1 MLEIL
6 KAILF
11 GIVEGV
17 TEWLPISSTG
27 HMILLDEFI
36 HLGVSEEF
44 YKLFEV
50 VNKIKGEKLVLGRNN
65 KDIRKSMSILKG
77 RKDIKI
83 MTVHKSKGLEAD
95 NVILV
100 GLDDSILGFPNKIIQ
115 NNILKYVL
123 SDKDN
128 YPYEEERRLFY
139 VALTRTKN
147 DVYLLVNKN
156 NPSIFVKEL
165 LKDYSN
171 YIKID

>member
-1 MLEIL
+1 
-6 KAILF
+6 
-11 GIVEGV
+11 
-17 TEWLPISSTG
+17 
-27 HMILLDEFI
+27 
-36 HLGVSEEF
+36 
-44 YKLFEV
+44 
-50 VNKIKGEKLVLGRNN
+50 
-65 KDIRKSMSILKG
+65 MSILKG

-83 MTVHKSKGLEAD
+83 MTVHKSKGLETD

-100 GLDDSILGFPNKIIQ
+100 GLDDSVLGFPNKIIQ

-123 SDKDN
+123 SDKDH

-139 VALTRTKN
+139 VALTRTTN

-171 YIKID
+171 YIEID

>member
-1 MLEIL
+1 
-6 KAILF
+6 
-11 GIVEGV
+11 
-17 TEWLPISSTG
+17 
-27 HMILLDEFI
+27 
-36 HLGVSEEF
+36 
-44 YKLFEV
+44 
-50 VNKIKGEKLVLGRNN
+50 
-65 KDIRKSMSILKG
+65 MSILKG